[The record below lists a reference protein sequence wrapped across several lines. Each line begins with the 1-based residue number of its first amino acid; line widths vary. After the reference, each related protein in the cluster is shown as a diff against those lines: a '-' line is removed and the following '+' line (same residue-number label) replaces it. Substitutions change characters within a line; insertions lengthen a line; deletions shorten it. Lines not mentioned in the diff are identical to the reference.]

1 MPRKTASKAA
11 PAKKTKGGAQPRSR
25 DANGLTP
32 KQAMFVAE
40 YLLDL
45 NATQAAARAGY
56 SAKTANEQGAQLLA
70 NVSVRSAIDAAM
82 AKRANKLE
90 ITTERVLAEI
100 ARLAF
105 FDARNLFDEGGNP
118 IRVPDLDEDSARA
131 IVGMD
136 VVMIGNADMGI
147 GQVQKVKLADKKG
160 ALELLGRHMGL
171 FKDTLKISG
180 SMETVT
186 KVIKVPLKQ
195 YAAEQEAAAR
205 AAGKD
210 TATPMTAGAISV
222 PLKGKWAQK

>member
-11 PAKKTKGGAQPRSR
+11 PAKKTKPKTAAKS
-25 DANGLTP
+25 ATTGLTP
-32 KQAMFVAE
+32 NQALFVRE
-40 YLLDL
+40 YLIDR
-45 NATQAAARAGY
+45 NATRAATQAGY
-56 SAKTANEQGAQLLA
+56 SERTARGQGSRLLT
-70 NVSVRSAIDAAM
+70 NVNVRAAIDAAM
-82 AKRANKLE
+82 EQRANKLE
-90 ITTERVLAEI
+90 ITAERVLAEI

-105 FDARNLFDEGGNP
+105 FDARNLFRDDGSP
-118 IRVPDLDEDSARA
+118 IPVKQLDDDSARA

-136 VVMIGNADMGI
+136 VVHVGNAEMGV
-147 GQVQKVKLADKKG
+147 GQVNKIKLADKKG
-160 ALELLGRHMGL
+160 ALELLGRHLAL

-180 SMETVT
+180 SMETTT

-210 TATPMTAGAISV
+210 KATPMTTGAISV